1 MKDQADQ
8 LLMQKMIVNRGESID
23 LRSADGVQQK
33 ASCDDIARLALA
45 MHEKGHFFLLRRS
58 LQIRFSRDI
67 NGSGMQALDV
77 SRTGERDDFKY
88 LLRVHFEPVH
98 RDSESFLYEA
108 DLIRDQGKDY
118 EPTVNLGKHRFGA
131 ESVWLQIDW
140 SSDEVAQWHSD
151 IKRLSIIAP
160 DSLEEWLES
169 DLEMLVRCRA
179 GFICGW
185 EAVFT
190 REDLARHCNVGTSL
204 EDLKARLTCS
214 KCGERN
220 ARVLAL

>member
-1 MKDQADQ
+1 MT
-8 LLMQKMIVNRGESID
+8 MQKTIVNRGESID
-23 LRSADGVQQK
+23 LRRADGVQQK
-33 ASCDDIARLALA
+33 ASCEDIARLALA
-45 MHEKGHFFLLRRS
+45 MDDKGHFFLLRRS

-77 SRTGERDDFKY
+77 SRKGERDDFKY

-98 RDSESFLYEA
+98 RDGETFLYEA
-108 DLIRDQGKDY
+108 DLFRDQGKDY
-118 EPTVNLGKHRFGA
+118 EPTVNHGKHRFGA
-131 ESVWLQIDW
+131 QSVWLQIDW

-151 IKRLSIIAP
+151 IQRLSTPAP
-160 DSLEEWLES
+160 DSLEGWLES
-169 DLEMLVRCRA
+169 DLEMLVKCKA

-185 EAVFT
+185 EMVFT
-190 REDLARHCNVGTSL
+190 KDALARHFSTGTNL

-220 ARVLAL
+220 ARILAI